1 MVVIMKQSIIITY
14 HKNKDMLMFCLKRIL
29 KTVPEDIEIFIIGN
43 NVNKNELDIEIS
55 DPRCRYFKV
64 NKNLQY
70 PKALN
75 LSVEMCSGEII
86 TFVDADIFVWD
97 GWYNALL
104 KTFLSSDIIGVAG
117 AKLVNPLSNR
127 ILDFGIMYSK
137 FNAAHTMM
145 GLLYNHPLAMTDRKV
160 QTVCSAIMMTSK
172 ELYKKIGGMDED
184 IPYSYTDCDYCFR
197 LRDIGYETWVSAGA
211 VAYHKGDTDSNNSKS
226 GFSYYRLDAKGMYG
240 MKDYGKIVYDSA
252 LWYKISADYFL
263 KTYSLYVHQFLMLD
277 FTTLY
282 DRESFYQVIENCM
295 GIQFLDI
302 VEHPNT
308 IRDNTHIVLYNEFSF
323 EFIDLVT
330 PILYFVDTF
339 VSLFDN
345 ELWFHMRDIQYDIV
359 IDRHGNIVPLELIAQ
374 RKC

>member
-1 MVVIMKQSIIITY
+1 
-14 HKNKDMLMFCLKRIL
+14 MFCLKRIL

-172 ELYKKIGGMDED
+172 
-184 IPYSYTDCDYCFR
+184 
-197 LRDIGYETWVSAGA
+197 
-211 VAYHKGDTDSNNSKS
+211 
-226 GFSYYRLDAKGMYG
+226 
-240 MKDYGKIVYDSA
+240 
-252 LWYKISADYFL
+252 
-263 KTYSLYVHQFLMLD
+263 
-277 FTTLY
+277 
-282 DRESFYQVIENCM
+282 
-295 GIQFLDI
+295 
-302 VEHPNT
+302 
-308 IRDNTHIVLYNEFSF
+308 VL
-323 EFIDLVT
+323 
-330 PILYFVDTF
+330 
-339 VSLFDN
+339 
-345 ELWFHMRDIQYDIV
+345 
-359 IDRHGNIVPLELIAQ
+359 
-374 RKC
+374 